1 MTFSFPPLDT
11 NTDAAGAPYLT
22 KVLQSLKIPQ
32 APSAR
37 SISLFPALQ
46 TNAQLPCA
54 TSEIP
59 RSNARI
65 THFQYHPGWQKP
77 PEMLPPPGEA
87 WHLQQISSASFSRH
101 PCLSSPPKLLPFLLR
116 PMESHSLG
124 PTSEHNTNYTVVC
137 FQDCSLT

>member
-1 MTFSFPPLDT
+1 MTFFFFPLDT

-22 KVLQSLKIPQ
+22 KVLQSLKIPK

-46 TNAQLPCA
+46 TNAQLSCA

-59 RSNARI
+59 WSNARI
-65 THFQYHPGWQKP
+65 THFQDHPGWQKP

-87 WHLQQISSASFSRH
+87 WHLQQISSASFGRH
-101 PCLSSPPKLLPFLLR
+101 PCLSSPLSFSP
-116 PMESHSLG
+116 SSLDQWRVIPWG
-124 PTSEHNTNYTVVC
+124 PPLSTANYTAVC